1 MACAMSQE
9 AHTMSTWG
17 PAIAGY
23 LHHLGAGG
31 VAVTS
36 RNLRAAHLRRLA
48 IDLGGDPWEVTG
60 DQLVAWLGGQAWRR
74 NTTRSYGQSVRS
86 FYRWGHQV
94 GHVATDPAALLPSV
108 AQATPRPR
116 PAPEAAYRAA
126 LLAAEPRVALM
137 VRLAGQLGLRR
148 GEVCRV
154 HADDVQ
160 PDLVG
165 WSLLVHGKGD
175 RQRTVPMPDDLAQ
188 DVLAA
193 AAGGYLFPGGVGG
206 HLGPE
211 RVGKL
216 VGQVLPAGVS
226 MHQLRHRFAT
236 RAYLVDTDLPVVQQL
251 LGHASPGT
259 TMAYVAV
266 PGEALRRTV
275 LAVAS

>member
-1 MACAMSQE
+1 VDQ
-9 AHTMSTWG
+9 
-17 PAIAGY
+17 Y

-48 IDLGGDPWEVTG
+48 GDLGGCPWEVTG
-60 DQLVAWLGGQAWRR
+60 DQLASWLGSKAWAR
-74 NTTRSYGQSVRS
+74 NTLRSYGQTCRG

-94 GHVATDPAALLPSV
+94 GHVATNPAELLPRIG
-108 AQATPRPR
+108 QATPRPR
-116 PAPEAAYRAA
+116 PAPEAAFRAA
-126 LLAAEPRVALM
+126 LLAAEPRVQLM

-148 GEVCRV
+148 GEVARV

-188 DVLAA
+188 DVIA
-193 AAGGYLFPGGVGG
+193 AAGRGYLFPGGVGG
-206 HLGPE
+206 GHLGAE

-216 VGQVLPAGVS
+216 VGQVLPDGVS

-266 PGEALRRTV
+266 PGESLRRTV